1 MNKKRTNPTDTFTA
15 SQVGVMLEDLNSN
28 MKLLAEG
35 HKDLK
40 EGQTGI
46 IARLDRVEVKVNRL
60 EMKTDVMV
68 KELSG
73 QRAEINSQGVALR
86 GQTADIKEIK
96 NILLS
101 HDKRLA
107 NLEPTR
113 A

>member
-1 MNKKRTNPTDTFTA
+1 
-15 SQVGVMLEDLNSN
+15 MLDDINSN

-46 IARLDRVEVKVNRL
+46 IARLDRVEVKVSRV
-60 EMKTDVMV
+60 EMKTDVMY

-73 QRAEINSQGVALR
+73 QRTDVI
-86 GQTADIKEIK
+86 EIK
-96 NILLS
+96 
-101 HDKRLA
+101 DRLTK
-107 NLEPTR
+107 LEVTISR

>member
-1 MNKKRTNPTDTFTA
+1 
-15 SQVGVMLEDLNSN
+15 MLEDLNSN

-46 IARLDRVEVKVNRL
+46 IARLDRVEVKVDGIDVRVIRL